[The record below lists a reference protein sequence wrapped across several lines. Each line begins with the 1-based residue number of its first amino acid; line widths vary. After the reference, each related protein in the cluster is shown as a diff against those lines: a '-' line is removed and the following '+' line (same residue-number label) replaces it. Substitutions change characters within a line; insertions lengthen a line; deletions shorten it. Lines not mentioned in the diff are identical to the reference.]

1 MIYLLSRRRFGCAWY
16 HSWDH
21 YHDCCICGIWT
32 CHRIMLGHVWV
43 VNSPPNKMSVYMRV
57 ITHVWMYLLVIIF
70 VTFGLRGALLA
81 IIFVLVTL

>member
-1 MIYLLSRRRFGCAWY
+1 
-16 HSWDH
+16 
-21 YHDCCICGIWT
+21 
-32 CHRIMLGHVWV
+32 MLGHVWV